1 MDTMSQQ
8 AAPSPSRSMSGIVE
22 WSKAATVRA
31 AKTAA
36 QAAVA
41 AVPVSAA
48 TIGTVDWPLVSG
60 TAALAAVMSLLTSI
74 AGLPE
79 VDSGASIKQLAG
91 K

>member
-1 MDTMSQQ
+1 
-8 AAPSPSRSMSGIVE
+8 MSGAPRHAGTRRASLSD
-22 WSKAATVRA
+22 WVRA
-31 AKTAA
+31 AAVRAVKTAA

-41 AVPVSAA
+41 AIPASAA
-48 TIGTVDWPLVSG
+48 TIGTVDWPLVAG

-79 VDSGASIKQLAG
+79 VDSGANVKQIAG